1 MGWSQLTGVLDTS
14 ALLAGHRER
23 LPGEFAI
30 SVVTVA
36 DLHFGVLVTRHSE
49 ERARRLTRLALVEK
63 LFEPLPVDAAVA
75 RSYGHLAAAV
85 AAVGRQ
91 PRVRAF
97 DLLIAATAHAHGAR
111 LYTRN
116 FEDLRGLH
124 ELVEVVDMNRAVGGR
139 SLGGDSALG
148 ESERAWLKRT
158 RSAATILASRWE

>member
-1 MGWSQLTGVLDTS
+1 MPSWPDIASAFPASSQS
-14 ALLAGHRER
+14 AWLRLLIFTLAFLSRG
-23 LPGEFAI
+23 I
-30 SVVTVA
+30 QK
-36 DLHFGVLVTRHSE
+36 

-63 LFEPLPVDAAVA
+63 LFEPLPVDVAVA

-139 SLGGDSALG
+139 SLGGTA
-148 ESERAWLKRT
+148 R
-158 RSAATILASRWE
+158 